1 MLDEAIM
8 YLIQNKPFYAH
19 LVMGM
24 RKEFTNRVP
33 TAGVNITDKVNLL
46 INPDFWKTMDAIE
59 QAAILEHECLHVVMN
74 HFKRREHRK
83 PRLYNMAAD
92 MAINEYI
99 KGIPREI
106 KLLDKDGKPVI
117 NKKTGEPVTGKT
129 IFPSDYKLPSRQT
142 SEYYYE
148 ELQKQQKE
156 EQEQGGEKQYEP
168 GQDTIDDHDCWD
180 ESIDNDEVIE
190 EKIKNLV
197 KPAMEEARKAGNMP
211 HEISKLIERLF
222 HKPKDWRKDLQKFA
236 AKNTEVIGD
245 TSRKVRNRRYGIIFP
260 GYVKKEKLRIVV
272 AVDTSGSVSQ
282 EEQTQFM
289 AEIHKIHQQGA
300 TVYIMEADADVHNA
314 YEYEPKKGPIK
325 FKGGGGTCFAPV
337 FEKAKEFNPDGLIY
351 MTDGDDYGP
360 EAKKPNY
367 PVMWAL
373 LRGRGVRYKW
383 GQKTYIDVK
392 KK

>member
-24 RKEFTNRVP
+24 RKEFTDRVP

-46 INPDFWKTMDAIE
+46 INPNFWKSMNAIE

-83 PRLYNMAAD
+83 PRLYNIAAD

-99 KGIPREI
+99 KGLPREI
-106 KLLDKDGKPVI
+106 NVLDKQGKPVLD
-117 NKKTGEPVTGKT
+117 KKTGQPLKGKT
-129 IFPSDYKLPSRQT
+129 IFPADYKLPSRQT
-142 SEYYYE
+142 SEFYYE

-156 EQEQGGEKQYEP
+156 KQDQGEPEYQP

-211 HEISKLIERLF
+211 SEITKLIERLF

-236 AKNTEVIGD
+236 AKNVEVIGD

-260 GYVKKEKLRIVV
+260 GYIKKEKLKLVV

-289 AEIHKIHQQGA
+289 AEIHKIYQQGA
-300 TVYIMEADADVHNA
+300 TIYVMEADAAVHNV
-314 YEYEPKKGPIK
+314 YEYDPKKPVK
-325 FKGGGGTCFAPV
+325 FKGGGGTAFGPV
-337 FEKAKEFNPDGLIY
+337 FEKANELNPDGLIY
-351 MTDGDDYGP
+351 MTDGDDWGT
-360 EAKKPNY
+360 EAKKPSY

-373 LRGRGVRYKW
+373 LKGRDVRYKW
-383 GQKTYIDVK
+383 GMKTWIEVK